1 MKEELQQAFAAI
13 KSGHEDQARVLLA
26 QMLKDD
32 PEYVPGWV
40 LLSKLAPNNLQKAAF
55 LEKILT
61 LDPNHAYARQEI
73 EKLGA
78 GVAAAPESWGTGI
91 EGEESLEEALSEVG
105 EAPVVAPPEVHVYDV
120 GAAVA
125 EAGMTPAAFAAEEAT
140 FEPAEAEPVETK
152 ARPHLPISEEPYDF
166 DAQAAANTLPPWLAE
181 DEELLVAEAGGEG
194 PGEAERMPPEP
205 ELPDWLKEDADAS
218 GPAAA
223 PAGGKV
229 RVRDESAPARRPAP
243 APRTGPPAWLI
254 NALIVVLTI
263 VFLLLVYFGIQLFM

>member
-55 LEKILT
+55 LEKILI
-61 LDPNHAYARQEI
+61 LDPNHAYARQEM

-78 GVAAAPESWGTGI
+78 GVAAAPESWGAGI
-91 EGEESLEEALSEVG
+91 EAEEGLEGALSEVG
-105 EAPVVAPPEVHVYDV
+105 EAPVVAPPEVRVYDV
-120 GAAVA
+120 GAIVEEGAA
-125 EAGMTPAAFAAEEAT
+125 PEAFAAEEAT
-140 FEPAEAEPVETK
+140 FEPAEAEPVDTE

-166 DAQAAANTLPPWLAE
+166 DAQAAAETLPPWLAE
-181 DEELLVAEAGGEG
+181 DEELLAAEAGGEG

-205 ELPDWLKEDADAS
+205 ELPDWLKEEADVT

-229 RVRDESAPARRPAP
+229 VVSDGTATKRRPAP

-263 VFLLLVYFGIQLFM
+263 VFLLLVYFGIRLFT